1 MPSEVRGGGGR
12 AQGEGWRVWEGG
24 GAAFRHEGVVVV
36 VQRVVPVATVLYM
49 DGFFELIWGK
59 KIIDV
64 LCLVELRI
72 DLLRFLP

>member
-1 MPSEVRGGGGR
+1 M
-12 AQGEGWRVWEGG
+12 WEGG
-24 GAAFRHEGVVVV
+24 GAAFRHEVVVVV

>member
-1 MPSEVRGGGGR
+1 M
-12 AQGEGWRVWEGG
+12 WEGG
-24 GAAFRHEGVVVV
+24 GAAFRHEVVVV

-64 LCLVELRI
+64 LCLVELRT